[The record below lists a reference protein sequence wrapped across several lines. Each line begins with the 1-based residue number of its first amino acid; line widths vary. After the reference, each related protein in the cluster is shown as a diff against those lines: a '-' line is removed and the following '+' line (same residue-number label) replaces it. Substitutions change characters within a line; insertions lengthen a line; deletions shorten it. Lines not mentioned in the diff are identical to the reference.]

1 MSTSVMRPHARI
13 VPHVQIL
20 MDRIRVTVLILA
32 TLEWTAMKVSDTIV
46 YLSV

>member
-1 MSTSVMRPHARI
+1 MSTSVMRPHAGI